1 MLVDPRL
8 FSPDGVYLNTATY
21 GLPSTDV
28 AAAMTGGLD
37 RWRRGV
43 ATMAEYDSA
52 VTRSRELAASIL
64 GVDADRV
71 AAGSQTSVFAGLI
84 ATSLPEGCRVLI
96 PEGEFTSLLFP
107 FLVQQRHGVEVV
119 EVPHE
124 RLAGAIDGS
133 IDVVAF
139 SLVRSAD
146 GVVAQADAIRDAA
159 RAVGAQLVVDATQG
173 AGWLPFDPNDFDFT
187 IISAYKWLLC
197 PRGTAFLVV
206 GPDAQEPAPI
216 FAGWYAGEEI
226 WKSTYGGPLRLADSA
241 RRFDVSPAWL
251 SWLGAEPALRLIDSV
266 GVEAIHRH
274 NVSLGDTV
282 RAELGMP
289 ESNSAM
295 VTIPMDNTDVLAA
308 HGIEAAVRSGSVRVG
323 FHLYNTADDVE
334 RLLAAVRT

>member
-8 FSPDGVYLNTATY
+8 FTPDGVYLNTATY
-21 GLPSTDV
+21 GLPSSDV
-28 AAAMTGGLD
+28 VDAMTDGLD

-43 ATMAEYDSA
+43 ATMGEYDSA

-64 GVDADRV
+64 GVDSDRV
-71 AAGSQTSVFAGLI
+71 AVANQASVFVGLV
-84 ATSLPEGCRVLI
+84 ASSLPDGCKVLI

-107 FLVQQRHGVEVV
+107 FLVQERHGIEVV

-124 RLAGAIDGS
+124 RMAGAIDDS
-133 IDVVAF
+133 VDVVAF

-159 RAVGAQLVVDATQG
+159 RAVGAQLIVDATQG

-187 IISAYKWLLC
+187 IIAAYKWLLC
-197 PRGTAFLVV
+197 PRGTAFLVL
-206 GPDAQEPAPI
+206 GPDAPEPTPI
-216 FAGWYAGEEI
+216 FAGWYAGEAI
-226 WKSTYGGPLRLADSA
+226 WKSTYGSPLRLAESA

-251 SWLGAEPALRLIDSV
+251 SWIGTEPALRLIDSV
-266 GVEAIHRH
+266 GPEAIHRH
-274 NVSLGDTV
+274 NVSLANTV
-282 RAELGMP
+282 RAALGMP

-308 HGIEAAVRSGSVRVG
+308 HGIEAAVRAGSVRVG
-323 FHLYNTADDVE
+323 FHLYNTADDVD
-334 RLLAAVRT
+334 RLLEAVLT